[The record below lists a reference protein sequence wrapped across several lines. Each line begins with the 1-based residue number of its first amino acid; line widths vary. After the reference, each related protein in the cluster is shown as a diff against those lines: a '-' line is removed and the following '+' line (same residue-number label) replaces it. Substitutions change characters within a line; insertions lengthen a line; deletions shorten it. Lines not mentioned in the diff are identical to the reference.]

1 MSTSLLDL
9 LGAGFI
15 SGLIV
20 KLLDYFYREYSLKSQ
35 EKKSARKL
43 IDKNLDPILK
53 ASDELV
59 GKIRSLAQA
68 DFQEL
73 IKAPRPVR
81 KDFEKWFP
89 YLDLMYLF
97 AHFWARIQIL
107 RLEGLFANLGVDKRG
122 NKMLAFFRALE
133 SAKIGLFGRGWQ
145 RCIGDS
151 LIKQIGTEFYA
162 MSFAE
167 FTKEFLSNE
176 EFNRW
181 FVPLLTALLNVK
193 DPTTR
198 QRLLVYCAVVHALID
213 ALDEKH
219 IVTYDKPGWPNKLTQ
234 KSRRDLQFRT
244 FGVYLSFVKN
254 PERYFSSNEP
264 V

>member
-73 IKAPRPVR
+73 IRAPRPVR

-107 RLEGLFANLGVDKRG
+107 RLEGLFANLGTDKRG
-122 NKMLAFFRALE
+122 NKLLAFFRALE
-133 SAKIGLFGRGWQ
+133 SAKIGLVGRAWQ
-145 RCIGDS
+145 RGMGDS
-151 LIKQIGTEFYA
+151 LIKQVGADYYA
-162 MSFAE
+162 ISFAD

-181 FVPLLTALLNVK
+181 FVPLLTVLFNVK
-193 DPTTR
+193 DSATR
-198 QRLLVYCAVVHALID
+198 QRLLVYCAIVHALID
-213 ALDEKH
+213 TLDEKH
-219 IVTYDKPGWPNKLTQ
+219 IVTGEKPGWPNKLTQ

-244 FGVYLSFVKN
+244 FRLYLPFVKN
-254 PERYFSSNEP
+254 PGRYLSGNEP